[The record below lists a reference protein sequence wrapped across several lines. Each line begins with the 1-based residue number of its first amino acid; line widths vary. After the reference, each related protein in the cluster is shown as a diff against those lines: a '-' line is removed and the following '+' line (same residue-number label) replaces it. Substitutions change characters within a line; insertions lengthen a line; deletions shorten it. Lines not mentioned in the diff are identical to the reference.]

1 MNTVKKYRI
10 TYLNIYG
17 DREGYFVTGKK
28 GDIAIETI
36 SLLKKGNT
44 NIKIKEEKWDIK
56 PLNM

>member
-44 NIKIKEEKWDIK
+44 NIKIKEEK
-56 PLNM
+56 

>member
-28 GDIAIETI
+28 NDIAIETI
-36 SLLKKGNT
+36 SLIKKGYT
-44 NIKIKEEKWDIK
+44 EIKIKEEK
-56 PLNM
+56 